1 MRFLFFSGCIYIG
14 HTMAIKIT
22 ISDKVGCRVK
32 GAINDADGKEQPFE
46 FSLTATRLDED
57 ALSAAQQLLIVDA
70 AKTAAHSAVTD
81 KLVEIVTNWSGVRDE
96 SDAPMPYSPEA
107 LRALLRAHRGL
118 GLLVW
123 RTYLN
128 ESGAKEKN

>member
-1 MRFLFFSGCIYIG
+1 
-14 HTMAIKIT
+14 MAIKIT
-22 ISDKVGCRVK
+22 VSDKVGFAVK
-32 GAINDADGKEQPFE
+32 GTLNDADGKEQPFD
-46 FSLTATRLDED
+46 FSLTAQRLDED
-57 ALSAAQQLLIVDA
+57 TLSATQSLLIVDA
-70 AKTAAHSAVTD
+70 AKTAAHAAVTE

-107 LRALLRAHRGL
+107 LRTLLKAHRGL

-123 RTYLN
+123 RTYLA